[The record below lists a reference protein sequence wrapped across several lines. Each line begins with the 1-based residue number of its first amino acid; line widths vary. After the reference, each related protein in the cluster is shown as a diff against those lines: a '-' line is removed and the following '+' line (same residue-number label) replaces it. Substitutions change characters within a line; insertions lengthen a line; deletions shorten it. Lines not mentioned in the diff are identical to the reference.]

1 MKNSAIMRACE
12 EMMKKGSASFYSAF
26 QHLDSPKR
34 EGVFVIYAFCRMIDD
49 SVDEP
54 ESSPYT
60 LAELKDKFTH
70 LEFAGGHFIWP
81 SLRWL
86 FKEFPLSKE
95 PFYKQ
100 MEGQGSDLTFT
111 KYTSM
116 EELDLYCEQVAG
128 SVGQML
134 LPVLHDQP
142 TKEIEEAGIYLGK
155 AMQIVNIIRDVGED
169 QERGRRYIPK
179 QLMDRYGYSDL
190 DFTHRV
196 IDDNFTSMINGLMDL
211 ADRWFNKGMEK
222 LDTYPEK
229 SSFCIQLAAGYYA
242 AIMEQVILNDY
253 QVFTKRAIV
262 TDRKKQEIFLN
273 ALTSST
279 KERASCCVIP
289 CEA

>member
-1 MKNSAIMRACE
+1 MKNSAVMRACE

-26 QHLDSPKR
+26 QHLDYPKR

-54 ESSPYT
+54 EQSPYT
-60 LAELKDKFTH
+60 LSELKDQFTH
-70 LEFAGGHFIWP
+70 LEFASGHFIWP

-86 FKEFPLSKE
+86 FKEFPLTKE

-100 MEGQGSDLTFT
+100 MQGQASDLTFT

-116 EELDLYCEQVAG
+116 EELEVYCEQVAG

-169 QERGRRYIPK
+169 QERSRRYIPK
-179 QLMDRYGYSDL
+179 QLMDKHGYSDS
-190 DFTHRV
+190 DFSHRL
-196 IDDNFTSMINGLMDL
+196 IDDNFTSMINELMNL
-211 ADRWFNKGMEK
+211 ADRWFIKGMTK
-222 LDTYPEK
+222 LETYPEK
-229 SSFCIQLAAGYYA
+229 SAFCVQLAAGYYA
-242 AIMEQVILNDY
+242 AIMEQVVVNNY
-253 QVFTKRAIV
+253 QVYKKRAIV
-262 TDRKKQEIFLN
+262 TDRKKKEIFLE
-273 ALTSST
+273 ALTSSV
-279 KERASCCVIP
+279 KEASCSVVSR
-289 CEA
+289 EA

>member
-1 MKNSAIMRACE
+1 MKNSAVMRACE

-26 QHLDSPKR
+26 QHLDYPKR

-54 ESSPYT
+54 EQSPYT
-60 LAELKDKFTH
+60 LIELKEKFTH
-70 LEFAGGHFIWP
+70 LEFASGHFIWP

-86 FKEFPLSKE
+86 FKEFPLTKE

-100 MEGQGSDLTFT
+100 MQGQASDLNFM

-116 EELDLYCEQVAG
+116 KELEVYCEQVAG

-169 QERGRRYIPK
+169 QERSRRYIPK
-179 QLMDRYGYSDL
+179 QLMDKHGYSDS
-190 DFTHRV
+190 DFSHRL
-196 IDDNFTSMINGLMDL
+196 IDDNFTSMINELMNL
-211 ADRWFNKGMEK
+211 ADRWFIKGMTK
-222 LDTYPEK
+222 LETYPEK
-229 SSFCIQLAAGYYA
+229 SAFCVQLAAGYYA
-242 AIMEQVILNDY
+242 AIMEQVVVNNY
-253 QVFTKRAIV
+253 QVYKKRAIV
-262 TDRKKQEIFLN
+262 TDRKKQEIFLK
-273 ALTSST
+273 ALTSSV
-279 KERASCCVIP
+279 KEASCSVVSR
-289 CEA
+289 EA